1 MDAFFFHAESV
12 KKVEEIISKLTV
24 LDTLREKLNKF
35 ESTTSKEW
43 LKEYKMPIMFHGKTG
58 KHLCRIC
65 TETIDILSINVKR
78 KNVFYLYI
86 VITML

>member
-1 MDAFFFHAESV
+1 VAIRRRIADFIAKIGKKKIECGSAFRT
-12 KKVEEIISKLTV
+12 KKA
-24 LDTLREKLNKF
+24 
-35 ESTTSKEW
+35 TS
-43 LKEYKMPIMFHGKTG
+43 MFHGKTG

-78 KNVFYLYI
+78 KHVFYLYI